1 MSLFNS
7 FWNYRINV
15 CRLLTTV
22 ERHICI
28 QLSVCSLKLLQ
39 WNLWTSLSLICSL
52 SVFPRSLTLSNSDT
66 VQMKSG
72 SRRWRMHGLTVRL
85 HSETSTRTESV
96 TEQRTPLGID
106 QPSPWQL
113 FTGKCAHLPHCES
126 TQNASGLVSTW
137 PLCFLQKTHKRKF
150 RWATGPGEVLHKHT
164 HTCTHSD
171 RTNET
176 WKPKIAACYAFGIFF
191 VFLNL
196 YSNRQAEHI
205 PRRNCI
211 RSDSLGS
218 RRSPF
223 FKLMLYIFINVFTKD
238 KCKDVRSCQ
247 DWGAS
252 AKYWTRRRWLQ
263 Q

>member
-164 HTCTHSD
+164 HMHT
-171 RTNET
+171 
-176 WKPKIAACYAFGIFF
+176 
-191 VFLNL
+191 
-196 YSNRQAEHI
+196 
-205 PRRNCI
+205 
-211 RSDSLGS
+211 LGQ
-218 RRSPF
+218 
-223 FKLMLYIFINVFTKD
+223 N
-238 KCKDVRSCQ
+238 
-247 DWGAS
+247 
-252 AKYWTRRRWLQ
+252 
-263 Q
+263 